1 MMTPALF
8 LDRDDTVLVDTGY
21 MSDIADFTWITGAP
35 QALRFAN
42 QQKIQVFI
50 VTNQGGIGRGFY
62 TEAQMHLFHRKLI
75 DETAQAGGAITDIA
89 FCPHHPLATIP
100 ALKTPCPCRKP
111 EAGMLIQLAEKWQ
124 IDLSRSVMIGDKESD
139 VTAGKTA
146 GCHSVLFDPAANLFD
161 CVRSS
166 LAQAGLIAL

>member
-1 MMTPALF
+1 MTPALF

-75 DETAQAGGAITDIA
+75 DETAQAGGAITGYCLLPTPSA
-89 FCPHHPLATIP
+89 RPLY
-100 ALKTPCPCRKP
+100 R
-111 EAGMLIQLAEKWQ
+111 
-124 IDLSRSVMIGDKESD
+124 R
-139 VTAGKTA
+139 
-146 GCHSVLFDPAANLFD
+146 
-161 CVRSS
+161 
-166 LAQAGLIAL
+166 

>member
-1 MMTPALF
+1 MTPALF

-35 QALRFAN
+35 QALRFAD

-89 FCPHHPLATIP
+89 FAHTI
-100 ALKTPCPCRKP
+100 R
-111 EAGMLIQLAEKWQ
+111 
-124 IDLSRSVMIGDKESD
+124 
-139 VTAGKTA
+139 
-146 GCHSVLFDPAANLFD
+146 
-161 CVRSS
+161 
-166 LAQAGLIAL
+166 